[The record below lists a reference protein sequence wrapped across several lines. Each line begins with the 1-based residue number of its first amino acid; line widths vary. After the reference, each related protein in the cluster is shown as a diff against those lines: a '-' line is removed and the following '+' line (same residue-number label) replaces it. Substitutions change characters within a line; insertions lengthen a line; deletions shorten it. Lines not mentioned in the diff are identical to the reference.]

1 MSSATRRA
9 RLAQLQSASAA
20 VQAEIDQLTAQMTL
34 AQHTPAREL
43 PSDLTTDEAMLVG
56 EIKGM
61 LDSAPTEA
69 MAALVAKLRGTS
81 VENVMQ
87 ERKAAAARCA
97 AAGAEPQISTT
108 PEMRSGRACL
118 LRHILLAYFRAHAP
132 EGVHKVENLV
142 ARVVGGPPSEVN
154 GMVVGGVLWDEATLF
169 GKLEAKYGA
178 RVDLDPPP

>member
-1 MSSATRRA
+1 MRHHRHYRCPNQRHCQNWVGPLQARR
-9 RLAQLQSASAA
+9 
-20 VQAEIDQLTAQMTL
+20 
-34 AQHTPAREL
+34 
-43 PSDLTTDEAMLVG
+43 PS
-56 EIKGM
+56 
-61 LDSAPTEA
+61 PW
-69 MAALVAKLRGTS
+69 RTS
-81 VENVMQ
+81 EP
-87 ERKAAAARCA
+87 
-97 AAGAEPQISTT
+97 EPQISTT

>member
-61 LDSAPTEA
+61 PTA
-69 MAALVAKLRGTS
+69 IFSKLLSRIYK
-81 VENVMQ
+81 
-87 ERKAAAARCA
+87 RDK
-97 AAGAEPQISTT
+97 
-108 PEMRSGRACL
+108 
-118 LRHILLAYFRAHAP
+118 
-132 EGVHKVENLV
+132 
-142 ARVVGGPPSEVN
+142 
-154 GMVVGGVLWDEATLF
+154 
-169 GKLEAKYGA
+169 
-178 RVDLDPPP
+178 